1 MDTRVRTGRNRKGT
15 KPYTTDA
22 SMAVQLLVS
31 RPKGAFYFVVDFPVD
46 DAEKFSIFMLRDFQ
60 WEGCTVMFAPA
71 EDFYVTKNLGRTQAR
86 IAYVLNEEE
95 LKMAVRCLEE
105 GLKAYRRKCCIQ

>member
-1 MDTRVRTGRNRKGT
+1 M
-15 KPYTTDA
+15 
-22 SMAVQLLVS
+22 S

-95 LKMAVRCLEE
+95 LKMAVKCLEE